1 MFLEINTSKRD
12 NMNILQ
18 IKIKSIEDL
27 ESLFQDVAIEWI
39 LLPIVVILILVYI
52 VRRII
57 KSKL

>member
-1 MFLEINTSKRD
+1 
-12 NMNILQ
+12 MNALH
-18 IKIKSIEDL
+18 IKIKSIEEL
-27 ESLFQDVAIEWI
+27 ESLFQDIAFEWI

>member
-1 MFLEINTSKRD
+1 
-12 NMNILQ
+12 MNILQ